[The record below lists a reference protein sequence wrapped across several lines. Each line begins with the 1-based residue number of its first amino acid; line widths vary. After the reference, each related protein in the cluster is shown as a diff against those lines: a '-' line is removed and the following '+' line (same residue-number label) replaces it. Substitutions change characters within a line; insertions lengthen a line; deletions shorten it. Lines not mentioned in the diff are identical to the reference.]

1 MNGIPS
7 SPLPWGER
15 GRVRGGGDIFLKILK
30 APTFGRR
37 GSLQQR
43 GVVSLLDMSNK
54 VWFKSHQVVHDIG
67 G

>member
-1 MNGIPS
+1 
-7 SPLPWGER
+7 L
-15 GRVRGGGDIFLKILK
+15 
-30 APTFGRR
+30 
-37 GSLQQR
+37 LQQR